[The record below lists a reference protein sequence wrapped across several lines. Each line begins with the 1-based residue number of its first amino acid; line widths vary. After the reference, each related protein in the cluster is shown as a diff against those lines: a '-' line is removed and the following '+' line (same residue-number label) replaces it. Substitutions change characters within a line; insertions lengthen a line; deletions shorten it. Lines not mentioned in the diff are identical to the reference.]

1 MIRFRHAEKE
11 LVAEEVRMM
20 AQRLMVLAS
29 KDVGR
34 VRVVTVPEDMSP
46 HEAYRYA
53 TGVVAELPRTDGDQW
68 VEDVLDALEDH
79 GFEPVGFILG
89 PTLD

>member
-1 MIRFRHAEKE
+1 MAE
-11 LVAEEVRMM
+11 
-20 AQRLMVLAS
+20 RLMVLPS

-34 VRVVTVPEDMSP
+34 VRLVTVPEDMSS

-53 TGVVAELPRTDGDQW
+53 TGLVAEVPRNEEQQW
-68 VEDVLDALEDH
+68 VDDVLDVLEDH
-79 GFEPVGFILG
+79 GFEAVEFVLG